1 MKDVAQYKDAW
12 IEAPN
17 LSLEDMNGILWPI
30 ERLPEKAKTQL
41 LLDYIFNNLTKEGH
55 EIYRF
60 VTYLFQLRRKKY
72 GNYREQLNK
81 LLFLIAPGVPNGQGG
96 KGLTHEEA
104 AKVLG
109 ISKRTIQN
117 LLAWFKINMPKEYDN
132 YDAFWRVARR
142 ERESLRWKTGFE
154 GKSNPF
160 DEGLNRGGG
169 VSLGSNLYE
178 MEKLLEQSGHSIK
191 GKF

>member
-1 MKDVAQYKDAW
+1 MTVTVQYKDAW
-12 IEAPN
+12 IEVPN
-17 LSLEDMNGILWPI
+17 LSLEDMNEILWPI
-30 ERLPEKAKTQL
+30 ERLPEKVKNQL

-81 LLFLIAPGVPNGQGG
+81 LLFLIAPGAPDGQGG

-109 ISKRTIQN
+109 ISKRTVQS
-117 LLAWFKINMPKEYDN
+117 LLAWFKVNMPKEYDN

-142 ERESLRWKTGFE
+142 EGQSLRWKGRGIDE
-154 GKSNPF
+154 ENPF
-160 DEGLNRGGG
+160 NNQGI
-169 VSLGSNLYE
+169 SLGSNLYE
-178 MEKLLEQSGHSIK
+178 MEENLERAGHKIK
-191 GKF
+191 GTF